1 MALAT
6 VAASRTD
13 ANAFR
18 LISWTLIPCCDAAL
32 ACETPSLDSPGFRT
46 TKPWP
51 GQVRKSVTAA

>member
-6 VAASRTD
+6 VAAPRTD

-32 ACETPSLDSPGFRT
+32 AALSDPAGRSP
-46 TKPWP
+46 
-51 GQVRKSVTAA
+51 AY